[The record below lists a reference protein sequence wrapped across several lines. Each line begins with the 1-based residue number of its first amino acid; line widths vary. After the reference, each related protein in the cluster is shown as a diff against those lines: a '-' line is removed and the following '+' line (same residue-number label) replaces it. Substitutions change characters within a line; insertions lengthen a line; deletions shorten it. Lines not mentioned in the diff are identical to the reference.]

1 MIEDVD
7 VREPAV
13 NSDHCTIHFMAHGA
27 STSKEQP

>member
-1 MIEDVD
+1 MIEHVD

-13 NSDHCTIHFMAHGA
+13 NSDHCTIHLARGA